1 MLASFDAAGP
11 ASLHVISAGLLAGML
26 FLFLVKPVT
35 LGPFRISRMGSHIEE
50 LAAFVDEYRGARVSN
65 ARKHVRT
72 WMQAFDEPDRVG
84 EELAHVLRST
94 FLTRDQAVA
103 ELGNWLANPKKVS
116 RGLITSW
123 DEATFLDIAE
133 RGGSQHDVLD
143 LLDEEAVA
151 NGEEP
156 IRSRSGERVYVYA
169 DDVSVHGMRA
179 LNDLTTWITHDA
191 PAEFDLLIL
200 LERGLA
206 GQETFVTNELRNR
219 ARRAG
224 KTARIKWS
232 CNETFTHADCYFPS
246 ETIDTEELAAWRKE
260 MAVAEIPLRTDTG
273 TGRFFS
279 SEENRRIIEAEF
291 LTAGAKI
298 LANNRHLN
306 PRKYMRPLGNTI
318 WSKSTP
324 LGLGV
329 PVVTWRNCPNSA
341 PLALWAE
348 GIGTPLFPRRSN

>member
-1 MLASFDAAGP
+1 MDSY
-11 ASLHVISAGLLAGML
+11 
-26 FLFLVKPVT
+26 
-35 LGPFRISRMGSHIEE
+35 IEE
-50 LAAFVDEYRGARVSN
+50 LAAFVDEYRGARVPNS
-65 ARKHVRT
+65 RKHVRS
-72 WMQAFDEPDRVG
+72 WLRGFDEPDRVG
-84 EELAHVLRST
+84 GELAHVLRSS
-94 FLTRDQAVA
+94 FLTREQAA
-103 ELGNWLANPKKVS
+103 SELRDWLGNPKKVS
-116 RGLITSW
+116 KGLIDSW

-143 LLDEEAVA
+143 LLDEEAAA

-156 IRSRSGERVYVYA
+156 IRSRSGERLYVYA

-200 LERGLA
+200 LQRGLV
-206 GQETFVTNELRNR
+206 GQDTYVMNELRNR
-219 ARRAG
+219 ARGANR
-224 KTARIKWS
+224 TARIRWW
-232 CNETFTHADCYFPS
+232 CNESFARADCYFPS
-246 ETIDTEELAAWRKE
+246 EMPDSEELAAWRKE
-260 MAVAEIPLRTDTG
+260 MGVGDIAVRAATG

-279 SEENRRIIEAEF
+279 SGEDRRIIEAEF
-291 LTAGAKI
+291 LIAGAKI
-298 LANNRHLN
+298 LANNHHLN

-324 LGLGV
+324 LGFGV
-329 PVVTWRNCPNSA
+329 PIVTWRNCPNSA

>member
-1 MLASFDAAGP
+1 
-11 ASLHVISAGLLAGML
+11 
-26 FLFLVKPVT
+26 
-35 LGPFRISRMGSHIEE
+35 MGSHIEE
-50 LAAFVDEYRGARVSN
+50 LAALVDEYRGARVSN
-65 ARKHVRT
+65 ARKHVRN
-72 WMQAFDEPDRVG
+72 WLQVFDEPDRVG
-84 EELAHVLRST
+84 DELAHVLRSS
-94 FLTRDQAVA
+94 FLTREQAA
-103 ELGNWLANPKKVS
+103 SELRDWLGNPKKVS
-116 RGLITSW
+116 RGLISSW

-143 LLDEEAVA
+143 LLDEEAAA

-169 DDVSVHGMRA
+169 DDVSVHGMRV

-191 PAEFDLLIL
+191 PTEFDVLIL

-206 GQETFVTNELRNR
+206 GQETYVTNELKNR

-224 KTARIKWS
+224 RTARIKWW
-232 CNETFTHADCYFPS
+232 CNGQFARADCYFPS
-246 ETIDTEELAAWRKE
+246 KMPDNEELAAWREE
-260 MAVAEIPLRTDTG
+260 MGVEEATLRTGTG

-279 SEENRRIIEAEF
+279 SDENRRIIEAE
-291 LTAGAKI
+291 LLIAGAKI

-318 WSKSTP
+318 WPKNTP

-329 PVVTWRNCPNSA
+329 PIVTWRNCPNSA
-341 PLALWAE
+341 PLALWVE